1 MALSQ
6 GNQILANDFN
16 NLFARL
22 EEVRKK
28 HYAASGLSSAQQ
40 QALSS
45 TINTNVASQGVQAV
59 PSNMQTLKNT
69 LRTLSNSPYIAET
82 FANNVTIPSVG
93 DLLRYDTIAAAETQ
107 VSNVESLCAHCSAH
121 FSSHF
126 SSNFSS
132 NFGAHFGSD
141 FGRNFGSYFTTI
153 FGRFKCS
160 KLFI

>member
-1 MALSQ
+1 MPLSQ

-28 HYAASGLSSAQQ
+28 HYAASGLSTAQKN
-40 QALSS
+40 ALSS
-45 TINTNVASQGVQAV
+45 AINTNVVSQGATAL
-59 PSNMQTLKNT
+59 PSNMLALKNT

-82 FANNVTIPSVG
+82 FANNVSIPAVG
-93 DLLRYDTIAAAETQ
+93 DLIRYDTIAAGVTQ
-107 VSNVESLCAHCSAH
+107 INDVENLCAHCSAH

-132 NFGAHFGSD
+132 NFGSNFDRFDA
-141 FGRNFGSYFTTI
+141 NFGSYFTTI

-160 KLFI
+160 KIYT